1 LKPKLAEIL
10 FRNLVRAAIKKQHF
24 NITKL
29 KWLIFFKEIIDV
41 YPEKNKGR
49 KFEPIY
55 LLQKYTIQFLE
66 QFPYNTGATVYCSQI
81 S

>member
-1 LKPKLAEIL
+1 M
-10 FRNLVRAAIKKQHF
+10 KKQHF
-24 NITKL
+24 NITDM

-41 YPEKNKGR
+41 YPENHKGR

-55 LLQKYTIQFLE
+55 LLQKSTIQFLE